1 MREMGNCFGS
11 KAKAAEPRGLFDD
24 ETLEASLF
32 DDDEKAEGGG
42 TMFDGDV
49 DDVLD
54 LSLKGESK
62 LDKFYRWVAA
72 Q

>member
-1 MREMGNCFGS
+1 MGNCFGSS

-32 DDDEKAEGGG
+32 DDEKAEGGG

>member
-1 MREMGNCFGS
+1 MGNCFGS
-11 KAKAAEPRGLFDD
+11 KAKAPEPRGLFDD

-32 DDDEKAEGGG
+32 DDEKAEGG

>member
-1 MREMGNCFGS
+1 MLDDFSRVLKRKQADYVLLENELAPMNS
-11 KAKAAEPRGLFDD
+11 AE
-24 ETLEASLF
+24 
-32 DDDEKAEGGG
+32 EKAEGGG